1 MSFKLPACNLKSGER
16 GGEKEKFINKIF
28 NYILCVQSS
37 IFSVSILLPKMYT
50 KPNTLCTT
58 EVFPLYVSR
67 IQEVVGTNFMGAPES
82 PTNQR
87 GRPLR
92 PKLVRF

>member
-1 MSFKLPACNLKSGER
+1 MSLKLPACNLKSGER

-37 IFSVSILLPKMYT
+37 IFSVSIFLPKVYT
-50 KPNTLCTT
+50 KPDTLCTT
-58 EVFPLYVSR
+58 EVFLLYVSR

-82 PTNQR
+82 PR
-87 GRPLR
+87 GRPFR